1 MSSII
6 KYISNKINE
15 NTQTFLKENYRKI
28 LLIKP
33 ELINFFDT
41 GINIVLLFMQFL
53 FIIGI
58 TLFSFSANN
67 ISILGGWTKFSYV
80 ILFMIIAI
88 KLLLT
93 FRKYYTENTIIEDP
107 TFDNEMKLYESIHK
121 LFINMPS
128 DIPFII
134 LVSLTLSSLSMITND
149 KIVSESFSKILLAI
163 SIPLFILFLIL
174 LLLRRHLY
182 ASKLLYGNIFYML
195 VYIVLY
201 FILISLIN
209 IGLQPILSTL
219 FTKKQQIDEDNENN
233 EYNETNISENL
244 YEKFLIFQ
252 DPSPVFDED
261 SRYYY
266 FIGLIFY
273 ILLILSQ
280 IVIIKLFSDYEVLKG
295 VKFLFKFLIDK
306 VFAYLE
312 LPTTKRKRLE
322 FQKAKM
328 SRNILKVE
336 NELNNVE

>member
-1 MSSII
+1 MSSILRI
-6 KYISNKINE
+6 ICNKINE
-15 NTQTFLKENYRKI
+15 ITEPFLKEHYRKI

-33 ELINFFDT
+33 ERINFFDT
-41 GINIVLLFMQFL
+41 GINIVLLFIQFL

-80 ILFMIIAI
+80 ILFMLIAI

-93 FRKYYTENTIIEDP
+93 FRKYYTENTIIEET

-121 LFINMPS
+121 LFINIPS

-163 SIPLFILFLIL
+163 SIPLFILLLIL
-174 LLLRRHLY
+174 LLLHRYLY

-209 IGLQPILSTL
+209 IGIQPILSTL
-219 FTKKQQIDEDNENN
+219 FTKKQQIDEDNEN
-233 EYNETNISENL
+233 NETNISENL

-261 SRYYY
+261 SSYYY

-280 IVIIKLFSDYEVLKG
+280 IVIIKLFSDIEVLIR
-295 VKFLFKFLIDK
+295 VKSLFKIFIDK

-312 LPTTKRKRLE
+312 LPITKRKRLE

-328 SRNILKVE
+328 SRNILKVDK
-336 NELNNVE
+336 ELNNVE